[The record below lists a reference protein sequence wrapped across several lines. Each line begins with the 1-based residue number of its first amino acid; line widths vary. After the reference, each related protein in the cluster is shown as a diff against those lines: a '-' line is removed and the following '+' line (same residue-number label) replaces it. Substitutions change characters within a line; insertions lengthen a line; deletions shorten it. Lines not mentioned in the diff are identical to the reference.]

1 MTVTDETPNEAETS
15 PPTPHRSLFE
25 RVVFASLTRGWDA
38 KKIADY
44 EETLRQRDSVMPA
57 EVSRTFASIDTK
69 AAGVLTHVSMMIAG
83 LGLLAPLV
91 ADSDFEIG
99 VVVLEIG
106 VYLLIAIGCLR
117 CLTVFHTHEFVGVG
131 DHAQDIIHRELI
143 IRTELYSFCIRSAI
157 VFTIVVLLLL
167 PVLYL
172 WTPGR

>member
-1 MTVTDETPNEAETS
+1 MTATDETGREIETA
-15 PPTPHRSLFE
+15 PPAPHRSLFQ
-25 RVVFASLTRGWDA
+25 RVVFTALTHGWDA
-38 KKIADY
+38 KKIANY
-44 EETLRQRDSVMPA
+44 EETLNQRDKVMSP

-99 VVVLEIG
+99 VVVVEIG

-117 CLTVFHTHEFVGVG
+117 CLTVFHTHEFVGAGEHV
-131 DHAQDIIHRELI
+131 QDIIQRELI
-143 IRTELYSFCIRSAI
+143 IRTELYSLCIRAAI
-157 VFTIVVLLLL
+157 VFTIVVLFLL

-172 WTPGR
+172 WTPGK